1 MIDNLLLEKISL
13 AAIARVANVS
23 KKWLQHYV
31 KAHYAENPLKAQLS
45 SKKGKIILQYN
56 EAWSFVGNKEN
67 KPWIWLALD
76 VNTKEIVGE
85 HQR

>member
-23 KKWLQHYV
+23 KKCLQNYV
-31 KAHYAENPLKAQLS
+31 KGHYAENPRKAQLS
-45 SKKGKIILQYN
+45 SKKGKIILQYD
-56 EAWSFVGNKEN
+56 EVWSFLGNKEN
-67 KPWIWLALD
+67 QPWIWLALD

>member
-23 KKWLQHYV
+23 KKCLQDYV

-45 SKKGKIILQYN
+45 SKKGKIILQYD
-56 EAWSFVGNKEN
+56 EVWSFVGNKEN

>member
-1 MIDNLLLEKISL
+1 MAAKYVNFHYYKILEK
-13 AAIARVANVS
+13 R
-23 KKWLQHYV
+23 
-31 KAHYAENPLKAQLS
+31 S
-45 SKKGKIILQYN
+45 STQKKGKIILQCD
-56 EAWSFVGNKEN
+56 EVWSFVGNKEN

>member
-1 MIDNLLLEKISL
+1 M
-13 AAIARVANVS
+13 AAKYVNF
-23 KKWLQHYV
+23 HY
-31 KAHYAENPLKAQLS
+31 YENPRKAQFTS
-45 SKKGKIILQYN
+45 KKKGKIILQCD
-56 EAWSFVGNKEN
+56 EVWSFVGNKEN

>member
-23 KKWLQHYV
+23 EKCLQDYV
-31 KAHYAENPLKAQLS
+31 KAHYAEIPLKAQLS
-45 SKKGKIILQYN
+45 SKKGKIILQYD